1 MADSN
6 DKQTANAAANSADAK
21 ADAKVDELA
30 GTEQPFVQHLVE
42 LRDRLLMALYGIV
55 AVLVVLLFYPGPS
68 ELYDLL
74 AKPLVKALPEGSKMI
89 AVGVVSPFLV
99 PIKVS
104 VMAAIGLTL
113 PWILYQVWGFV
124 APGLYRHEKKLVL
137 PLVAASTILFYTGA
151 AFCYFFVFGQAFP
164 AIQKMS
170 PTSVAVS
177 PDIEAYLDFV
187 ITMFI
192 AFGVAFEV
200 PIVVVILARMNIVT
214 IEQLKAFRTY
224 FIVGAAAVAGL
235 VTPPDPV
242 SMIALLVPMVFL
254 YEVGII
260 AARVF
265 IKHTKAP
272 ADSAEAAK
280 P

>member
-1 MADSN
+1 MAEEKKDSPQGTEN
-6 DKQTANAAANSADAK
+6 GAVK
-21 ADAKVDELA
+21 DELA

-42 LRDRLLMALYGIV
+42 LRDRLLMAIYGIV
-55 AVLVVLLFYPGPS
+55 AVLAVLLFYPGPS
-68 ELYDLL
+68 HLYDLL
-74 AKPLVKALPEGSKMI
+74 ALPLVKSLPEGSKMI

-104 VMAAIGLTL
+104 VLAAVGVSL
-113 PWILYQVWGFV
+113 PWILYQIWAFV
-124 APGLYRHEKKLVL
+124 APGLYKHEKRMVL
-137 PLVAASTILFYTGA
+137 PLVAASTILFYMGA

-170 PTSVAVS
+170 PISVAVS

-200 PIVVVILARMNIVT
+200 PIAVIILTRLNVVTV
-214 IEQLKAFRTY
+214 EQLRKFRSY
-224 FIVGAAAVAGL
+224 FIVGAAAAAGL

-242 SMIALLVPMVFL
+242 SMVALLVPMCLL
-254 YEVGII
+254 YEIGIL
-260 AARVF
+260 AADVF

-272 ADSAEAAK
+272 ADEATKAAQ
-280 P
+280 